1 MNRIK
6 KFIRDVNSEIKENR
20 NTFLVYVVMRLFV
33 IIIMILQILNQNYEN
48 VFLCILTLAL
58 MIMPSVFQATF
69 KVDLPSVFEII
80 ILIFIFAAE
89 ILGELSSFYLLYPH
103 WDTILHTINGF
114 LCAAIGFS
122 LMDIMNK
129 DDRIKFKMAPAF
141 LAIVAFCFSMTIGVC
156 WEFFEFGCD
165 QILHTDTQKDS
176 VVEVI
181 YSTYLDE
188 GKNNEV
194 VVIDNINS
202 LKIND
207 QELSVD
213 GYLDIGL
220 IDTMHD
226 LIVNFIGASVFSTLG
241 YFYIKNRNH
250 GIVEKLLLRVKR

>member
-33 IIIMILQILNQNYEN
+33 IIIMILQILNRNYEN
-48 VFLCILTLAL
+48 VFLCVLTLAL

-69 KVDLPSVFEII
+69 KVDLPSLFEII

-89 ILGELSSFYLLYPH
+89 ILGELSSFYFLYPH

-129 DDRIKFKMAPAF
+129 DERIKFKMAPAF

-156 WEFFEFGCD
+156 WEFFEFSCD

-181 YSTYLDE
+181 YTTYLDE
-188 GKNNEV
+188 NQNNEV
-194 VVIDNINS
+194 VVIDDIKS

-207 QELSVD
+207 EQLNIK

-226 LIVNFIGASVFSTLG
+226 LIVNFIGASVFSVLG
-241 YFYIKNRNH
+241 YFYIKYRNH
-250 GIVEKLLLRVKR
+250 GIVEKLLLRVKK